1 MAAAILKSKIADK
14 ASVKVVEAFVAIKQ
28 LCKLAGINEDV
39 RITTY
44 KGSTRTDNVYQK
56 WE

>member
-56 WE
+56 WD